1 MMRIL
6 LVPDK
11 KDWSYFAIAQ
21 ALVKHNTDPDLHLEV
36 MALKGN
42 EPEFWTRQSAYGRV
56 LVMGHQM
63 MRLPGGFPQNWFP
76 GHRPSIYK
84 RNFEKDRFLTGIH
97 SHHAFDIYLRTTPDY
112 DYPPPKWLLRF
123 LQDRFRAVN
132 CVSQRL
138 FDLFSGQGLNLHLT
152 QNGVDTE
159 VFKPT
164 APLST
169 DGPLR
174 VGFAGTAKG
183 IHDAR
188 KGYSEYVVPAC
199 CKAGCKLITAIARTE
214 TCLPPEQMPEFWN
227 SVDVML
233 LPSSSEGFSIAAL
246 EAAACGRPVISTRVG
261 GSTELI
267 RDGQSGFLV
276 DRTVNAIAE
285 KLVYLQGDRDGLTIM
300 GAMARDVV
308 VSAWSWAKRAPA
320 WLAFLKV

>member
-1 MMRIL
+1 MRALIL
-6 LVPDK
+6 CDRFF
-11 KDWSYFAIAQ
+11 WSYHSIAL
-21 ALVKHNTDPDLHLEV
+21 ALQKHNTDPDLQIDI
-36 MALKGN
+36 MALKGH
-42 EPEFWTRQSAYGRV
+42 ESEFLSVEKRYDRV
-56 LVMGHQM
+56 LVMGWQM
-63 MRLPGGFPQNWFP
+63 CESRSMRRALDGERW
-76 GHRPSIYK
+76 
-84 RNFEKDRFLTGIH
+84 LTGVH
-97 SHHAFDIYLRTTPDY
+97 SHHSFDQDLLTTPD
-112 DYPPPKWLLRF
+112 DDVAPPWPLILFLRKF
-123 LQDRFRAVN
+123 RGVNVVSDRLH
-132 CVSQRL
+132 RL
-138 FDLFSGQGLNLHLT
+138 FSDEKINNVPTHPQYKVNPVYT
-152 QNGVDTE
+152 PNGVDTE
-159 VFKPT
+159 VFRPT
-164 APLST
+164 TPLTS